1 MLSCPAVS
9 NCSRLGEMKVAE
21 DKVSEKVHVEGTK
34 FYRRS
39 AFRDILRIVV
49 ITIVTFV
56 TIFVLAAWAIIDAGA
71 RQAFKEARDIRRALR
86 IVGTEYYG
94 NTSSIY
100 DQYSANGMIDGAA
113 EKLADISTRDGDV
126 ILYAWDAESNAPL
139 QFEYRT
145 GLYMVVYSDTG
156 TREGISVGVEGDF
169 HVYYSFEILRFEAQ

>member
-1 MLSCPAVS
+1 
-9 NCSRLGEMKVAE
+9 MKVAE
-21 DKVSEKVHVEGTK
+21 DKVSEKVHVEGTQ

-39 AFRDILRIVV
+39 AFRDILRIVI

-56 TIFVLAAWAIIDAGA
+56 AIFVLAAWAIIDAGA

-94 NTSSIY
+94 NMSSIY
-100 DQYSANGMIDGAA
+100 DQYSSDGMADGAA
-113 EKLADISTRDGDV
+113 EKIADISTRDGDV
-126 ILYAWDAESNAPL
+126 ILYAWDSESNAPL

-145 GLYMVVYSDTG
+145 GLYRVVYSDTG